1 MVALECTLRTGIIEV
16 MKAKIRNKLSRST
29 FGQSLLMLPSDDY
42 KKLFAVITI
51 QIFLGLL
58 DLLGVAAI
66 GVLGALAVKGVASQ
80 SPGTRVQQILE
91 FSGIA
96 DQTLQ
101 SQVAILGATA
111 ATLLIVRTL
120 LSVIFAKRTL
130 LFLSRRSASV
140 ANKIF
145 QDFISQN
152 LLKIKS
158 KSSQEVL
165 FGITR
170 GVDAIMVGVIGTC
183 VTLISDISL
192 VAIMFTGLLVVDPTI
207 ATSSVIVFGLI
218 GFSIYKLLHN
228 KARELGVLESK
239 LAISNNE
246 QITEVLG
253 SFKEIVV
260 RNRRA
265 YYSEKVS
272 KLRMSMAQT
281 TAEIAFLPNISK
293 YVIESTVVLGTLLI
307 SAVQFRLQDATH
319 AVATLT
325 VFMASAARIAPASMR
340 IQQGLIAM
348 KSSLGAASPTLK
360 LINSI
365 EITSSFSREV
375 RLTDRAYVGFNGV
388 VSVSGV
394 TLRYPDSNVYALN
407 KINFEVLKNSSVAIV
422 GPSGGGKTSL
432 IDVILGLIPPTS
444 GEVLISDSNPLDS
457 FAKWPGAVAYVPQD
471 IMIVNG
477 TLRENVTLGF
487 SRSEAP
493 DTSVFDALRFAQ
505 LEDFVRELPDGL
517 DTQLGERG
525 TRISGGQRQRL
536 GIARALFTKPKLL
549 ILDEATSA
557 LDAITEQ
564 SFTEA
569 INQLR
574 GSLTL
579 ITIAHRLSTIKD
591 ADNVIYLNNGEIAAS
606 GTLQEVRDLIPNFDE
621 QAKLMGL

>member
-1 MVALECTLRTGIIEV
+1 
-16 MKAKIRNKLSRST
+16 MKTRIRIKLSQST
-29 FGQSLLMLPSDDY
+29 FGQSLLMLPVNDF
-42 KKLFAVITI
+42 KKLFAVIAI

-80 SPGTRVQQILE
+80 SPGTRVQQVLE
-91 FSGIA
+91 FVGIA
-96 DQTLQ
+96 DHSLQ
-101 SQVAILGATA
+101 SQVAFLGATA
-111 ATLLIVRTL
+111 ATLLIVRTFL
-120 LSVIFAKRTL
+120 TVIFAKRTL
-130 LFLSRRSASV
+130 LFLSRRSASI

-152 LLKIKS
+152 LLKIKNI
-158 KSSQEVL
+158 SSQEVL
-165 FGITR
+165 FGVTR
-170 GVDAIMVGVIGTC
+170 GVDAIMVGVIGTS

-192 VAIMFTGLLVVDPTI
+192 VTIMFTGLVIVDPTI
-207 ATSSVIVFGLI
+207 ATSSVIVFGFI
-218 GFSIYKLLHN
+218 GFAIYKLLHK
-228 KARELGVLESK
+228 KARDLGSLESR

-246 QITEVLG
+246 QISEVLG
-253 SFKEIVV
+253 SYKEIVV

-272 KLRMSMAQT
+272 GLRMSMAQT

-348 KSSLGAASPTLK
+348 KSSLGAANPTLK
-360 LINSI
+360 LIRSI
-365 EITSSFSREV
+365 ELTSMFDRDLV
-375 RLTDRAYVGFNGV
+375 WTDTLHEGFKGIV
-388 VSVSGV
+388 QVKDIS
-394 TLRYPDSNVYALN
+394 LCYPDSNVFALK
-407 KINFEVLKNSSVAIV
+407 KINFEVLENTSVAIV

-444 GEVLISDSNPLDS
+444 GSVRISGTNPLES
-457 FAKWPGAVAYVPQD
+457 FSKWPGAVAYVPQD
-471 IMIVNG
+471 IMIING
-477 TLRENVTLGF
+477 TLRENVALGY
-487 SRSEAP
+487 SLSEAP
-493 DTSVFDALRFAQ
+493 DELVFDALKLAQ
-505 LEDFVRELPDGL
+505 LESFARGLPDGL
-517 DTQLGERG
+517 ETQLGERG
-525 TRISGGQRQRL
+525 ARISGGQRQRL

-564 SFTEA
+564 AFTDA
-569 INQLR
+569 INQLK

-591 ADNVIYLNNGEIAAS
+591 ADNVLYLSNGEIAAS
-606 GTLQEVRDLIPNFDE
+606 GTLQNVRELIPNFDE